1 MRIISMIQYEDAP
14 NYNSLQN
21 LVLETN
27 NQLVYIKNS
36 SDQLLYEDVSEKK

>member
-1 MRIISMIQYEDAP
+1 MIQYEDAP

-36 SDQLLYEDVSEKK
+36 SAQLLYEDVSEKK

>member
-1 MRIISMIQYEDAP
+1 MIQYEDAP